1 MPGFLPSSRGSFI
14 LDFIVVAMALV
25 VPILGFSVFSVKIK
39 KNPALHRVIQIVLGI
54 VLGLAI
60 VIFELDMRINGWRQ
74 LAEPSPYYD
83 SWVFPSLIIHLCFS
97 IPTLILWAYTIFTA
111 LKHSIDKSPNPSRFK
126 HKKLGRLSS
135 YAMIGTALTGWIFYW
150 FAFIAH

>member
-25 VPILGFSVFSVKIK
+25 VPILGFSVFTVKIK
-39 KNPALHRVIQIVLGI
+39 KNLILHRVIQIVLGI

-60 VIFELDMRINGWRQ
+60 VVFELDMRINGWRQ

-97 IPTLILWAYTIFTA
+97 IPTLVLWAYTIFTA
-111 LKHSIDKSPNPSRFK
+111 LKHSIDKSHNPARFK
-126 HKKLGRLSS
+126 HKNLGRLSA